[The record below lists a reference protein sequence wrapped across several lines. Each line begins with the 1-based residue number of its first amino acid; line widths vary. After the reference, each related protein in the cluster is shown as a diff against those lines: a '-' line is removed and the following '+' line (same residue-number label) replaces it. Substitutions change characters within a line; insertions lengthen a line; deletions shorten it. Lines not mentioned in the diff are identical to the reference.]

1 MSDEIDEILASLRD
15 FVAGALVLKEN
26 IEKYLENKAK
36 TLDKTITQSYKL
48 DNCDWINKQGRQGDF
63 EMSKGGADFEALK
76 ADVVAH
82 GGKMVVDG
90 TFVWLF
96 PDGGAIGRKP
106 SRK

>member
-1 MSDEIDEILASLRD
+1 MSEELDLILASLRD
-15 FVAGALVLKEN
+15 FAAGALVLREN
-26 IEKYLENKAK
+26 IEKYLEQKAK
-36 TLDKTITQSYKL
+36 VLDRVISKSYDMK
-48 DNCDWINKQGRQGDF
+48 NCNWTPKHGTNGDF

>member
-15 FVAGALVLKEN
+15 FAAGALVLKESC
-26 IEKYLENKAK
+26 ERYLEARAK
-36 TLDKTITQSYKL
+36 VLDKTLEKSYKL
-48 DNCDWINKQGRQGDF
+48 DNCDWIKKQGKQGDF